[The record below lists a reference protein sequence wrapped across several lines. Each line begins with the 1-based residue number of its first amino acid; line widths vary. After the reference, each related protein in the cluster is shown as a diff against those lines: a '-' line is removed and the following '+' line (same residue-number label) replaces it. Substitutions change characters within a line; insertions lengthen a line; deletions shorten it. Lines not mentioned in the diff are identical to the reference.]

1 MVNLAI
7 VGLGAWG
14 RKLVTA
20 TKDSQKARFTHAVV
34 RRADAARE
42 FADAHGLTVSEDYAA
57 ALADPAV
64 EGVVSCGPAH
74 LHAEHSLQALRAG
87 KPVLAIKPMALAGA
101 EARALRD
108 EAQTR
113 GVALALAY
121 NRRFTAN
128 VQALLA
134 EVKAGAI
141 GDVLHTEG
149 DFCVHRYHKIR
160 EGGWKGDP
168 QSSPP
173 GGLADHV
180 LYLTI
185 ETLGRIADVHA
196 VARFDASENRLADST
211 AVLARAHSGATA
223 FLTGI
228 GVTADDFRFQVYGSR
243 GWAEARGATR
253 FRLETIDG
261 RKVDE
266 TLSKAEAERLE
277 VEAFAD
283 AVAGRAP
290 FPVSV
295 EEAVHGVEALEAIA
309 RSANERRIVAVG

>member
-34 RRADAARE
+34 RRADAAQE
-42 FADAHGLTVSEDYAA
+42 FAGAHGLAVSEDYAA
-57 ALADPAV
+57 VLADPTV
-64 EGVVSCGPAH
+64 DGVVSCGPAH

-101 EARALRD
+101 QARALRD
-108 EAQTR
+108 EAQAR
-113 GVALALAY
+113 GLALALAY
-121 NRRFTAN
+121 NRRFTSN
-128 VQALLA
+128 IQALLA

-185 ETLGRIADVHA
+185 ETLGKIADVHA
-196 VARFDASENRLADST
+196 ISRSNVSDNRLADST
-211 AVLARAHSGATA
+211 AVLARAHGGATA

-243 GWAEARGATR
+243 GWVEARGATR
-253 FRLETIDG
+253 FRLEIIDG

-266 TLSKAEAERLE
+266 TLPKAEAERLE

-283 AVAGRAP
+283 ALAGRAP

-295 EEAVHGVEALEAIA
+295 DDAVHGVEALEAIA
-309 RSANERRIVAVG
+309 ASANERRIVAVG